1 MLESNKY
8 ITNKEMVMTTHKH
21 HIIPKHMG
29 GTNDQSN
36 LVELTVAEHAEAHRK
51 LFEEHGR
58 WQDEIAWKA
67 LTGQIT
73 TDQARREAT
82 RRTWLGRKHTPETRQ
97 KIKAAVAGKVRPPM
111 KEETKQKIKEALT
124 GHTMSEETRK
134 LWKEQRKGRTV
145 SQETRQK
152 ISAGNKGKVISEE
165 HLAILR
171 QPKSEEHKQKISA
184 SNKGKVI
191 SAETK
196 KKISQSRK
204 GSIVSDETKQKLSNA
219 LKGRK
224 RNYSVVS
231 PESNLKRSKSMSGRA
246 KPIIQCPHCGK
257 KGGEPQMKQWH
268 FNNCKGKK

>member
-1 MLESNKY
+1 
-8 ITNKEMVMTTHKH
+8 MTTHKH

-82 RRTWLGRKHTPETRQ
+82 RRTWLGRKHTLETRQ

-124 GHTMSEETRK
+124 GHTVSEETRK

-145 SQETRQK
+145 SEETRQK

-165 HLAILR
+165 HREILR

-184 SNKGKVI
+184 GNKGKIRSEENKQKNKLARLGKKASV
-191 SAETK
+191 ETR
-196 KKISQSRK
+196 KKIS
-204 GSIVSDETKQKLSNA
+204 DA

-224 RNYSVVS
+224 RNYNVIT
-231 PESNLKRSKSMSGRA
+231 PESNLKRSKAMSGRA
-246 KPIIQCPHCGK
+246 KPKIQCPHCEK
-257 KGGEPQMKQWH
+257 IGGEPQMKQWH